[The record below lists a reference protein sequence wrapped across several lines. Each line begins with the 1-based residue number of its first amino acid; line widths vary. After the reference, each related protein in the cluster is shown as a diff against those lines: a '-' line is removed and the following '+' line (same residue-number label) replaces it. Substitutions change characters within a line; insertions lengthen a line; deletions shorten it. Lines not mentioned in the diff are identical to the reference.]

1 MKMKSKFRALKIC
14 HLLSYF
20 SFCILPLW
28 FKKQDPL
35 LVTRHLKTLEAE
47 VKVLKARTEE
57 ILKKS
62 AVFIDKIN
70 QLKDSKGPML

>member
-1 MKMKSKFRALKIC
+1 M
-14 HLLSYF
+14 
-20 SFCILPLW
+20 W
-28 FKKQDPL
+28 FKKQDPR

-47 VKVLKARTEE
+47 VKVLEASTED

-62 AVFIDKIN
+62 YVFIDKIN